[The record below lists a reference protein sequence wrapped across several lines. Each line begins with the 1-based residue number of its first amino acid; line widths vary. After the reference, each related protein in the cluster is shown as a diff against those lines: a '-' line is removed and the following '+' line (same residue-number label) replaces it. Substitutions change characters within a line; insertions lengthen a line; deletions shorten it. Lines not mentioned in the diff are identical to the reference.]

1 MLGQID
7 AASSQLNIC
16 KYIPINEYIQIY
28 KNVWTNRHQLHLQQK
43 IIKICKKLG
52 TNRPHLLLAHKWP
65 AVQYKIVAKMF

>member
-52 TNRPHLLLAHKWP
+52 TNRPLLAHKWP